1 MNTILSKSL
10 KQIINLKQR
19 IDRHRPF
26 DSNLNQA
33 IQEKMRIE
41 WTYNSNAL
49 EGNTLTLGETA
60 FFLREGLTSEGK
72 PLKDFLEAK
81 NHAEAIRVLE
91 DMVHDKK
98 NITEHFIKSLH
109 QILLKGIEYTYAK
122 GLNGKL
128 IQKPLTPGKY
138 KIRPNH
144 VLTVSGN
151 IHTYTEPE
159 QVQIEMEK
167 LIQWYNSDEAQNISA
182 IERAA
187 IFHYQFV
194 SIHPFDD
201 GNGRLARLLMNLIL
215 MKDGFPPCIIQN
227 ENRKQYL
234 SELEKTDL
242 MLNSESFQIFI
253 AKELKRTMEVIY
265 NLLLQ
270 KEFVEPWISP
280 TPNREERRKMILFIA
295 RGKTFSIGQMHN
307 EMPEIKRPT
316 LKKDLQDLVKEGKLK
331 TEGVGKGVIYSLSKE
346 KKTGEIV

>member
-1 MNTILSKSL
+1 MNAILSKSL
-10 KQIINLKQR
+10 KQIIDLKQR

-33 IQEKMRIE
+33 IREKLKIE

-81 NHAEAIRVLE
+81 NHAEAIHALE
-91 DMVHDKK
+91 NMVHDKK

-109 QILLKGIEYTYAK
+109 QILLDGIEYTHAK
-122 GLNGKL
+122 GRNGQL
-128 IQKPLTPGKY
+128 IKKPLTPGKY
-138 KIRPNH
+138 KTRPNH

-151 IHTYTEPE
+151 IHHYTEPE

-167 LIQWYNSDEAQNISA
+167 LIQWYRSAEAQSISA

-187 IFHYQFV
+187 IFHYRFV

-201 GNGRLARLLMNLIL
+201 GNGRIARLLMNLIL
-215 MKDGFPPCIIQN
+215 MKDGFPPCVIRN
-227 ENRKQYL
+227 ENRKYYL
-234 SELEKTDL
+234 SELEKVDNTQNF
-242 MLNSESFQIFI
+242 NSFLSFII
-253 AKELKRTMEVIY
+253 EELTKTMELVY

-270 KEFVEPWISP
+270 KEFVEPWTSS

-295 RGKTFSIGQMHN
+295 QGKVFSIGQMHTAL
-307 EMPEIKRPT
+307 PQIKRPT

-331 TEGVGKGVIYSLSKE
+331 TEGVRKGVVYSLSK
-346 KKTGEIV
+346 